1 MFTFLVS
8 ASLRN
13 RLFVLAM
20 AGILVLLGAY
30 TARQLPVDV
39 FPDLNRPTVT
49 IMTESEG
56 YAPPEVEQLVSFPIE
71 TQMNGV
77 PGVSRVRSV
86 SGIGLSIV
94 YVEFDWGTD
103 IFRNRQLVAERL
115 AQVQSQ
121 LPLNVTPQIGPIS
134 SIMGQ
139 ILLIA
144 VTSKT
149 ASPMEVREIAD
160 FTIRPRLL
168 AVPGVAQVIP
178 MGGEVRQ
185 YRIAPLPSALRA
197 LGVGYE
203 QIEQALRQ
211 FGTNTGGGFTDQNA
225 REFLIRNIGRTTSLE
240 DLRNIVVTTIEG
252 RPILLRQ
259 LANVDFAP
267 KVKRGDAGYMSKP
280 AVIVSVEK
288 QPNVDT
294 VRLTRQITQVLAELE
309 PSLPSG
315 VKANEIIFRQASFI
329 ENSIQNVER
338 VLLEA
343 ALVVAVI
350 LFAFLLNWRTT
361 AISLTAIPVSILT
374 TAIIFKLLGLSIN
387 TMTLGGLA
395 IAIGELVD
403 DAVVDVENIF
413 RRLRENREQGNPRSV
428 FDVVVSASNEV
439 RSGIVYATMII
450 VLVFVPLFAL
460 SGIEGRLFAPLGH
473 AYIISIL
480 ASLLVS
486 ITLTPVMAYYLLPG
500 MKRLA
505 ERESWLVRKLKSA
518 NHAALGFAFA
528 HRGLLLGVTALAV
541 LGAGA
546 GALGLK
552 RAFLPAFNEGTFT
565 INIAFNPGVSLSEST
580 RVGSIAERL
589 LLDVPEVISV
599 GRRTGRAELDEHAEG
614 IHSSDLEVD
623 LKRSQRPK
631 PEIVADIRSR
641 LSVLPLSVNVGQPIS
656 HRLDHLL
663 SGVRAELALKLF
675 GDDLDTL
682 RNSAEELRLRLS
694 KIEGIQ
700 DLQVEKQVRIPQL
713 EIRVDYTRAALYGV
727 QPGAVTDQ
735 LSRLSSGRVISRV
748 VDGYKRYD
756 VVMRL
761 PDRLRTTEKL
771 GDLLIKTPS
780 GWIPARQIADVKE
793 TDGPNQILRE
803 NGRRRIVILANSDG
817 KTDMAE
823 IVRRIRAELDA
834 ASLPQGV
841 TASLEGTFQA
851 QEEASRRI
859 GILSVV
865 SLALIFA
872 ILYSRY
878 RSAVLALIIMGGVPL
893 ALIGSVAALALTD
906 QPLSVASMVG
916 FITLAGIATRNGI
929 LKISHYINLALREQ
943 MEFGQE
949 LVIRGS
955 LERMT
960 PVLMTALSAGLA
972 LLPLLIA
979 ADEPGK
985 EILHPVAVTI
995 FGGLVSATLLDALIT
1010 PVLFLTFGRKPLMRL
1025 MQRQSEE
1032 RSGITPPRIP
1042 INRSHLEKET
1052 THEVRISHPRHCL
1065 AGRPARLRTRAES
1078 FPWRTSRRRRSI
1090 PCGTRREGHGD

>member
-13 RLFVLAM
+13 RLLVLAM

-178 MGGEVRQ
+178 IGGEVRQ
-185 YRIAPLPSALRA
+185 YRIAPLPSTLRA
-197 LGVGYE
+197 LGVDYE
-203 QIEQALRQ
+203 QIEQSLRQ

-259 LANVDFAP
+259 VANVDFAP

-294 VRLTRQITQVLAELE
+294 VQLTRQITQVLAELE

-413 RRLRENREQGNPRSV
+413 RRLRENREQGNPRTV

-480 ASLLVS
+480 ASLIVS

-623 LKRSQRPK
+623 LKPSRRPK

-682 RNSAEELRLRLS
+682 RNSAEELHLRLS

-817 KTDMAE
+817 RTDMAE
-823 IVRRIRAELDA
+823 IVRRIRAELDT
-834 ASLPQGV
+834 ASLPRGV
-841 TASLEGTFQA
+841 TANLEGTFQA

-929 LKISHYINLALREQ
+929 LKISHYINLALQEK
-943 MEFGQE
+943 MEFGPQ

-1010 PVLFLTFGRKPLMRL
+1010 PVLFLMFGRNPLMRL
-1025 MQRQSEE
+1025 VQRQSEE
-1032 RSGITPPRIP
+1032 HLRDQAA
-1042 INRSHLEKET
+1042 SH
-1052 THEVRISHPRHCL
+1052 SY
-1065 AGRPARLRTRAES
+1065 
-1078 FPWRTSRRRRSI
+1078 
-1090 PCGTRREGHGD
+1090 

>member
-1 MFTFLVS
+1 M
-8 ASLRN
+8 
-13 RLFVLAM
+13 
-20 AGILVLLGAY
+20 
-30 TARQLPVDV
+30 
-39 FPDLNRPTVT
+39 
-49 IMTESEG
+49 
-56 YAPPEVEQLVSFPIE
+56 
-71 TQMNGV
+71 
-77 PGVSRVRSV
+77 
-86 SGIGLSIV
+86 
-94 YVEFDWGTD
+94 
-103 IFRNRQLVAERL
+103 
-115 AQVQSQ
+115 
-121 LPLNVTPQIGPIS
+121 
-134 SIMGQ
+134 
-139 ILLIA
+139 
-144 VTSKT
+144 
-149 ASPMEVREIAD
+149 
-160 FTIRPRLL
+160 
-168 AVPGVAQVIP
+168 
-178 MGGEVRQ
+178 
-185 YRIAPLPSALRA
+185 
-197 LGVGYE
+197 
-203 QIEQALRQ
+203 LRQ
-211 FGTNTGGGFTDQNA
+211 VA
-225 REFLIRNIGRTTSLE
+225 S
-240 DLRNIVVTTIEG
+240 
-252 RPILLRQ
+252 
-259 LANVDFAP
+259 VDFAP
-267 KVKRGDAGYMSKP
+267 KVKRGDAGYMSRP

-294 VRLTRQITQVLAELE
+294 VRLTQQITQALAELE

-315 VKANEIIFRQASFI
+315 VKTNEIIFRQASFI
-329 ENSIQNVER
+329 ENSIHNVQR
-338 VLLEA
+338 VLVEA

-374 TAIIFKLLGLSIN
+374 TAIIFQLLGLSIN
-387 TMTLGGLA
+387 TMTLGGIA

-413 RRLRENREQGNPRSV
+413 RRLRENSEQGSPQSV

-500 MKRLA
+500 MKRLTQ
-505 ERESWLVRKLKSA
+505 RESWLVRKLKSG
-518 NHAALGFAFA
+518 NRAALGLAFA
-528 HRGLLLGVTALAV
+528 HKGLLLGVTALAV
-541 LGAGA
+541 LGAGV

-614 IHSSDLEVD
+614 VHSSDLEVD
-623 LKRSQRPK
+623 LKASPRPK

-641 LSVLPLSVNVGQPIS
+641 LSVLPLSINVGQPIS

-663 SGVRAELALKLF
+663 SGIRAELALKLF

-682 RNSAEELRLRLS
+682 RNSAEELRVRLS

-727 QPGAVTDQ
+727 QPGAVTEQ

-803 NGRRRIVILANSDG
+803 NGRRRIVVLANSDG

-823 IVRRIRAELDA
+823 IVRRIRAELQA

-841 TASLEGTFQA
+841 TASFEGTFQA

-859 GILSVV
+859 AVLSLV

-878 RSAVLALIIMGGVPL
+878 RSAVLAAIIMGGVPL

-929 LKISHYINLALREQ
+929 LKISHYINLALHED
-943 MEFGQE
+943 MEFGRD

-1010 PVLFLTFGRKPLMRL
+1010 PVLFLMFGRKPLMRL
-1025 MQRQSEE
+1025 MQRP
-1032 RSGITPPRIP
+1032 SGEHGKEKVA
-1042 INRSHLEKET
+1042 SH
-1052 THEVRISHPRHCL
+1052 SY
-1065 AGRPARLRTRAES
+1065 
-1078 FPWRTSRRRRSI
+1078 
-1090 PCGTRREGHGD
+1090 